1 MAEGARGQR
10 IDGARWL
17 LHLLAV
23 VLRRKSKTPTNGQS
37 PNSLRPTRPGAREP
51 GELVT
56 GVCSADL
63 IVLSR
68 PCPVPSMSRSQHTR
82 SLSPGRSLDDN
93 QRTQNQRPGIPC
105 MLLCGFGPLCRFF
118 ASFFVPQPLQPATGY
133 LCKRSVQRRRKQ
145 TSPRTW
151 KPTNFIHKMLQW
163 SKWSRTLAVG
173 RHIFPTQFHMVVLS

>member
-23 VLRRKSKTPTNGQS
+23 VLRRKSKNSNERAVSKFASTNK
-37 PNSLRPTRPGAREP
+37 TRSSGA
-51 GELVT
+51 GT
-56 GVCSADL
+56 GVGSADL

-82 SLSPGRSLDDN
+82 SLSPGRSLDN

-105 MLLCGFGPLCRFF
+105 MLLCDFGPLCRFF